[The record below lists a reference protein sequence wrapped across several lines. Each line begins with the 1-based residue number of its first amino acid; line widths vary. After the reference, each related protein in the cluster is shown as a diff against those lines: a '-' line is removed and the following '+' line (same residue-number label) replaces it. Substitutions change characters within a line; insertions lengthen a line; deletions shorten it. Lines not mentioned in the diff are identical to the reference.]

1 MFHADNFI
9 YTYPGSDRIYWQTAY
24 MKRDIGIAL
33 EVALGGLEGVH
44 FPQFGLWLEQLGPL
58 YWPDEQP

>member
-1 MFHADNFI
+1 MDTFN
-9 YTYPGSDRIYWQTAY
+9 TAVHQ
-24 MKRDIGIAL
+24 R
-33 EVALGGLEGVH
+33 VSVH